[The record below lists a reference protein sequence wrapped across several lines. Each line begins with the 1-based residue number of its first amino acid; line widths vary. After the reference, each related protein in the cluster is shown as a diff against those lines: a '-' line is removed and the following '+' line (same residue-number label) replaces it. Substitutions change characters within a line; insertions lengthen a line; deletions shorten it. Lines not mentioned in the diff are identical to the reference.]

1 MFVFGHYVNGH
12 FRNLNWRYL
21 HFKILKLQLIMF
33 VRKTHECFFGFS
45 SGLRIN
51 ATKPRLSGSCRSWE
65 SWDRETQAT
74 MVEAGPMDSYGFDE
88 SKTLAEEKK
97 HDEHAGIVTMSNS

>member
-1 MFVFGHYVNGH
+1 MF
-12 FRNLNWRYL
+12 L
-21 HFKILKLQLIMF
+21 
-33 VRKTHECFFGFS
+33 RKTHECFFGFS

-51 ATKPRLSGSCRSWE
+51 ATKPRLSGSCRSRE

-88 SKTLAEEKK
+88 SKTLEQKEAL
-97 HDEHAGIVTMSNS
+97 DEHAGIVTMSNS